1 MEWIE
6 TASGNRISKQAHI
19 HGSDHILIAGNT
31 TVSAQVELKGDVR
44 IVEGKTSIQIGKF
57 VYLGENVRVVPPF
70 LGNKMSSS
78 KGIEVAVHKICK
90 IGSYTMI
97 GEDSVIKASNV
108 GSRVMIG
115 KGCTLQD
122 SCVIH
127 DCVVIKDNSYIPEHF
142 NIPPFSL
149 VFPQLDEYK
158 EDITTTTTTTTT
170 STINELKDRPK
181 PISIIPLPE
190 SYKKIIESY
199 SKQSYI
205 NNQFT
210 ASEIP

>member
-19 HGSDHILIAGNT
+19 YGSDHILIAGNT

-149 VFPQLDEYK
+149 VFPQPD
-158 EDITTTTTTTTT
+158 DDQTTTTTTTTD
-170 STINELKDRPK
+170 ELKTKPK